1 MGDVAAFILVVGIGS
16 TIVLD
21 LWAWLVAKTTG
32 MAGTDWGVVGRWLLD
47 IPSGRVVLD
56 SRPDRPAPGGREKTV
71 GWLFHYLVGLAYA
84 MLILLVWGVDYIA
97 DPKVVPVFWVGVV
110 ISSLAGLLILMP
122 GLGGGILGRKLPNQA
137 AIIAYVIIAHIA
149 FAAGQYVFANL
160 VVSL

>member
-1 MGDVAAFILVVGIGS
+1 MDGVVVFILVVGVGS

-47 IPSGRVVLD
+47 IPKGRLVLD
-56 SRPDRPAPGGREKTV
+56 SRPDRPAPGGREKIV

-84 MLILLVWGVDYIA
+84 MLILLIWGVDYIA
-97 DPKVVPVFWVGVV
+97 DPQVMPVFWVGVV

-122 GLGGGILGRKLPNQA
+122 GLGGGVLGRKLPNQA
-137 AIIAYVIIAHIA
+137 VLIVYVIIAHIA
-149 FAAGQYVFANL
+149 FAAGQYAFANL
-160 VVSL
+160 VASF